1 MTDELKNILDNK
13 ELKEKVKK
21 TDNSKY
27 EQIREETLDGSHK
40 FVLNTISNISE
51 IYIESIN
58 DEGIY
63 IDSKLAYYITE
74 NVNQDLRISKS
85 KIKDIKNYNFAN
97 ENTSKILAI
106 STYLSFLKFN
116 YYLIDYEKV
125 KEILNSLNFAVEDYI
140 IRGVWNAEFNVKITK
155 DNFEKLIEKVNA
167 KTHEQIVL
175 MDRYNDELWDILR
188 NVKTKRKEFLQNK
201 KEELER
207 DVKSNTKEF
216 VSIIY
221 RQFSKKYLS
230 ENNIKLVSEYS
241 FKDKDNDYYNV
252 LSLLNEN
259 RDIIKNDKDVDMNLL
274 KQILESDGFAV
285 NIRKTDYFNDGK
297 LTIIISREDFE
308 EKIRE
313 VNREE
318 KTLKRIF
325 RRW

>member
-1 MTDELKNILDNK
+1 MTDELKSILDNK
-13 ELKEKVKK
+13 ELKERVVNF
-21 TDNSKY
+21 DDSKN

-51 IYIESIN
+51 IYIESIK

-85 KIKDIKNYNFAN
+85 KIKDIKNYSYAN
-97 ENTSKILAI
+97 ASTRILAI
-106 STYLSFLKFN
+106 STNLSLFKLN

-140 IRGVWNAEFNVKITK
+140 IRGGWGAEFNVKITK

-167 KTHEQIVL
+167 KTNEPIVL
-175 MDRYNDELWDILR
+175 MDRYNDELLDILR

-201 KEELER
+201 KEELEN
-207 DVKSNTKEF
+207 VIKSNTKEF

-230 ENNIKLVSEYS
+230 ENNVKLKSEYS
-241 FKDKDNDYYNV
+241 FKDKDNNYYNV

-259 RDIIKNDKDVDMNLL
+259 KDIIKNDKDIDMNLL
-274 KQILESDGFAV
+274 KQILESDGFTV
-285 NIRKTDYFNDGK
+285 NIRKPDYFNDGK

-313 VNREE
+313 VNKEE
-318 KTLKRIF
+318 KILKRIF
-325 RRW
+325 RR

>member
-1 MTDELKNILDNK
+1 MRA
-13 ELKEKVKK
+13 
-21 TDNSKY
+21 Y
-27 EQIREETLDGSHK
+27 H
-40 FVLNTISNISE
+40 ISLFRHGRTKA
-51 IYIESIN
+51 N

-125 KEILNSLNFAVEDYI
+125 YEVLNSLNFVVADYI

-175 MDRYNDELWDILR
+175 IDRYNNELLDILR

-325 RRW
+325 RR

>member
-1 MTDELKNILDNK
+1 MTDELKSILDNK
-13 ELKEKVKK
+13 ELKERVVNF
-21 TDNSKY
+21 DDSKN

-51 IYIESIN
+51 IYIESIK

-85 KIKDIKNYNFAN
+85 KIKDIKNYSYAN
-97 ENTSKILAI
+97 ASTRILAI
-106 STYLSFLKFN
+106 STNLSLFKLN

-140 IRGVWNAEFNVKITK
+140 IRGGWGAEFNVKITK

-167 KTHEQIVL
+167 KTNEHIVF
-175 MDRYNDELWDILR
+175 MDRYNDELLDILR

-201 KEELER
+201 KEELEN
-207 DVKSNTKEF
+207 VIKSNTKEF

-230 ENNIKLVSEYS
+230 ENNVKLKSEYS
-241 FKDKDNDYYNV
+241 FKDKDNNYYNV

-259 RDIIKNDKDVDMNLL
+259 KDIIKNDKDIDMNLL
-274 KQILESDGFAV
+274 KQILESDGFTV
-285 NIRKTDYFNDGK
+285 NIRKPDYFNDGK

-313 VNREE
+313 VNKEE
-318 KTLKRIF
+318 KILKRIF
-325 RRW
+325 RR